1 MAKKLGMK
9 SRLIWIF
16 SKTQTVTML
25 VFFTAPI
32 ISIQRSQKC
41 LYGGSRPL
49 ALNSELMKIKKV
61 QT

>member
-25 VFFTAPI
+25 VFLQLQSFPYKGARNAYMVVVGPW
-32 ISIQRSQKC
+32 
-41 LYGGSRPL
+41 L
-49 ALNSELMKIKKV
+49 
-61 QT
+61 

>member
-25 VFFTAPI
+25 VFFLQLQSFPYKGARNAYMVVVGPW
-32 ISIQRSQKC
+32 
-41 LYGGSRPL
+41 L
-49 ALNSELMKIKKV
+49 
-61 QT
+61 